1 MPTPFPFRLLTPA
14 GPLFSGEAEC
24 VVAPGA
30 LGELGI
36 QARHIPMLSAVR
48 PGLIHVRQSNRTWW
62 FLVGDCLLRT
72 DGRECLVLA
81 DLAEAVPD
89 TASGLERMR
98 QLGWDPNDL
107 RRLTAPEE

>member
-30 LGELGI
+30 LGELGV
-36 QARHIPMLSAVR
+36 QARHIPMLAAVR
-48 PGLIHVRQSNRTWW
+48 PGLIEVRQANRTSW

-72 DGRECLVLA
+72 DGRECLLLA

-89 TASGLERMR
+89 AASGLERIR
-98 QLGWDPNDL
+98 RLGWDRNEL
-107 RRLTAPEE
+107 RRLTAPAD

>member
-1 MPTPFPFRLLTPA
+1 M
-14 GPLFSGEAEC
+14 
-24 VVAPGA
+24 
-30 LGELGI
+30 
-36 QARHIPMLSAVR
+36 R
-48 PGLIHVRQSNRTWW
+48 PGLIEVRQSSRTAW

-89 TASGLERMR
+89 VASGLERMR
-98 QLGWDPNDL
+98 QLGWDRNEL